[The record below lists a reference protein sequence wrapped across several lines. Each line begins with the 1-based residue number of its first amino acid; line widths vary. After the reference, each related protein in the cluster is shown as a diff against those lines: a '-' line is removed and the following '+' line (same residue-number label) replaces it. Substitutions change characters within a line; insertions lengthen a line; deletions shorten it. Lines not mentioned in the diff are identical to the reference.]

1 MKFLI
6 LLLLPFFAHSQSLN
20 ANFERHFAEVYDKEY
35 LQIEIKYT
43 NTIDLYWDGYVDFI
57 TIEGNTGMVFPKI
70 SCEKSNQLHLSN
82 LIPGDYY
89 IKFYQEDKLLDCK
102 KIKT

>member
-1 MKFLI
+1 MRFLLF
-6 LLLLPFFAHSQSLN
+6 LLFPIFAHSQSLN
-20 ANFERHFAEVYDKEY
+20 ANFEIKFAEVFDKEY

-43 NTIDLYWDGYVDFI
+43 KTVDVYWRGYVDYI
-57 TIEGNTGMVFPKI
+57 TIEGNTGMFFPTI
-70 SCEKSNQLHLSN
+70 LCEKSNQLHLSN
-82 LIPGDYY
+82 LIPGEYY